1 MTNDRKIDTEDHP
14 SFPPDSRALG
24 NPAGPP
30 DANFQKK
37 QRRLGN
43 SFAVLFALLGLG
55 LLAVLIVG
63 CSGGSPVILLL
74 VLALGGF
81 LCLHYIVWGRLLS
94 RSEARDNDHSLSD
107 K

>member
-14 SFPPDSRALG
+14 SFPPDPRALA
-24 NPAGPP
+24 NPP
-30 DANFQKK
+30 DATRQEKR
-37 QRRLGN
+37 QRLGN
-43 SFAVLFALLGLG
+43 SLAILFALLGLG

-94 RSEARDNDHSLSD
+94 RSEERDNDHSLSD

>member
-14 SFPPDSRALG
+14 SFPPDPRALA
-24 NPAGPP
+24 NPP
-30 DANFQKK
+30 DATRQKK
-37 QRRLGN
+37 RQRLGN
-43 SFAVLFALLGLG
+43 SLAVLFALLGLG

-94 RSEARDNDHSLSD
+94 RSEERDNDHSLSD

>member
-14 SFPPDSRALG
+14 SFPPDPRALA

-30 DANFQKK
+30 DATRQKK
-37 QRRLGN
+37 RQRLGN
-43 SFAVLFALLGLG
+43 NLAILFALLGLG

-94 RSEARDNDHSLSD
+94 RSEERDNDHSLSD

>member
-14 SFPPDSRALG
+14 SFPPDSRVPG
-24 NPAGPP
+24 SPVGPP
-30 DANFQKK
+30 DATLQKK

-43 SFAVLFALLGLG
+43 SMAVLFALLGVG

-81 LCLHYIVWGRLLS
+81 LFFHYIVWGRLLS
-94 RSEARDNDHSLSD
+94 RSEERDNDRSLSG